1 MLKTAHLENNR
12 LTQLPRN
19 FPFDKMET
27 LTISRN
33 PWHCNCQL
41 APLRKYGTIPSHT
54 PWGLLGPPEL
64 CQDTAVTLSSS
75 LPTLPSDVRGLC
87 LF

>member
-27 LTISRN
+27 LTLSRN
-33 PWHCNCQL
+33 AWHCNCQL
-41 APLRKYGTIPSHT
+41 AHLRKYGTTRPFPPRV
-54 PWGLLGPPEL
+54 PWGLLGGPTREVPPPEL
-64 CQDTAVTLSSS
+64 CQA
-75 LPTLPSDVRGLC
+75 RGGC
-87 LF
+87 